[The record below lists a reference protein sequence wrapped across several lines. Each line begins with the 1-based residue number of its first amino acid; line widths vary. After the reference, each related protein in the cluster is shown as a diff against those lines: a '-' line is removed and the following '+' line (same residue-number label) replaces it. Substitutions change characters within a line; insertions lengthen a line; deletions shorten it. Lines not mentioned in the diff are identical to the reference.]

1 MDKQIAIEHHSN
13 SSWLSFKSRFGVPIL
28 KHNPMSQNYGYP
40 ICKEQHLHLF
50 GSTSVSELDHLAETI
65 SQRIP
70 PSGSFFQTD
79 STRCSKIGL
88 TKTYRAFHSHG
99 VSPSYHSLFMGFSR
113 TKTIQPALGV
123 SPMAMESPPSL
134 AAGLSTRAS
143 MGLSV
148 RTTYR
153 LLAPEW
159 ASGRRLSSP
168 PGAGG
173 HFSQGTDQS
182 LVQKR
187 PSLHHFMLL
196 RCCDR
201 YWLVVGPPLWKIWKS
216 IGMISNPIY
225 GKIKLMFQTTNQD
238 I

>member
-159 ASGRRLSSP
+159 ASRAQAELATRRW
-168 PGAGG
+168 GAFFSG
-173 HFSQGTDQS
+173 HRSKFGSKKAKFTS
-182 LVQKR
+182 
-187 PSLHHFMLL
+187 F
-196 RCCDR
+196 
-201 YWLVVGPPLWKIWKS
+201 YA
-216 IGMISNPIY
+216 
-225 GKIKLMFQTTNQD
+225 T
-238 I
+238 